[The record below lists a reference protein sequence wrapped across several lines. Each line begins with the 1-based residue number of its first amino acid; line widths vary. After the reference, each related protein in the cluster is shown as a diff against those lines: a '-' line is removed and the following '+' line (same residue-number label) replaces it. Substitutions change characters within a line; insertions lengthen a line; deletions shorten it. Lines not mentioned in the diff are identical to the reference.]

1 MTKNYISYLRVSTVR
16 QGQSGL
22 GLEAQ
27 RDVVGLFLKDSGGVL
42 YNEYIEVESGKKTQR
57 PVLDEALRE
66 CRVHNATLIVAKV
79 DRLTRSVSFLHQ
91 LLDSGVEVSFC
102 DLPQISGPTGKFMLN
117 QMAAVAEL
125 EAGLISQRTKA
136 ALAAA
141 KKRGVKLGGNR
152 GTIQKHSREGAM
164 RSAQVRSE
172 KSVQKAMDLMPTIQ
186 KMNCTSASGI
196 ARKLNELGIS
206 TPRGGMW
213 QATQVIR
220 LQNKISSLYSNA

>member
-1 MTKNYISYLRVSTVR
+1 MTNRYISYLRVSTVR

-27 RDVVGLFLKDSGGVL
+27 RDAVRPFLQDCGGVL
-42 YNEYIEVESGKKTQR
+42 HNEYIEVESGKKTNR
-57 PVLDEALRE
+57 PKLDEALRE
-66 CRVHNATLIVAKV
+66 CRVHNAILIVAKV
-79 DRLTRSVSFLHQ
+79 DRLTRSVSFLHR

-136 ALAAA
+136 ALASA

-152 GTIQKHSREGAM
+152 GNIQKHSREGAL
-164 RSAQVRSE
+164 RSSQVRSE
-172 KSVQKAMDLMPTIQ
+172 QSKKRAHDLLPTIQ
-186 KMNCTSASGI
+186 NMSCTSASEI
-196 ARKLNELGIS
+196 ARELNNLGIR
-206 TPRGGMW
+206 TPRGGNW

-220 LQNKISSLYSNA
+220 LQNRISSLYSVT

>member
-1 MTKNYISYLRVSTVR
+1 MTNRYISYLRVSTVR

-27 RDVVGLFLKDSGGVL
+27 REAVRPFLNDCGGVL
-42 YNEYIEVESGKKTQR
+42 YNEYIEVESGKKTCR
-57 PVLDEALRE
+57 PKLDEALRE
-66 CRVHNATLIVAKV
+66 CRVYNATLIVAKV
-79 DRLTRSVSFLHQ
+79 DRLTRSVSFLHR

-141 KKRGVKLGGNR
+141 KSRGDRGN
-152 GTIQKHSREGAM
+152 IQKHSKEGAL
-164 RSAQVRSE
+164 RSLEVRRE
-172 KSVQKAMDLMPTIQ
+172 KAMRCADDLKPVID
-186 KMNCTSASGI
+186 NIIAAGVSSLSGI
-196 ARKLNELGIS
+196 AIELNRLEIRS
-206 TPRGGMW
+206 ARGGIW
-213 QATQVIR
+213 RPIQVKKKIR
-220 LQNKISSLYSNA
+220 GCPR

>member
-1 MTKNYISYLRVSTVR
+1 MTKRYISYLRVSTVR

-27 RDVVGLFLKDSGGVL
+27 RDAVRPFLEDCGGVL
-42 YNEYIEVESGKKTQR
+42 LNEYIEVESGKKIHR
-57 PVLDEALRE
+57 PQLDEALRE
-66 CRVHNATLIVAKV
+66 CRVHNAILVVAKV
-79 DRLTRSVSFLHQ
+79 DRLTRSVSFLHR

-141 KKRGVKLGGNR
+141 KKRGVKLGG
-152 GTIQKHSREGAM
+152 G
-164 RSAQVRSE
+164 
-172 KSVQKAMDLMPTIQ
+172 
-186 KMNCTSASGI
+186 
-196 ARKLNELGIS
+196 
-206 TPRGGMW
+206 
-213 QATQVIR
+213 
-220 LQNKISSLYSNA
+220 

>member
-1 MTKNYISYLRVSTVR
+1 MTHRYISYLRVSTVR

-27 RDVVGLFLKDSGGVL
+27 RNAVSPFVNDCGGIL
-42 YNEYIEVESGKKTQR
+42 HNEYIEVESGKKTRR
-57 PVLDEALRE
+57 PQLDAALRE

-79 DRLTRSVSFLHQ
+79 DRLTRSVSFLHR

-141 KKRGVKLGGNR
+141 KARGVKLGGDR
-152 GTIQKHSREGAM
+152 GNIRQHSREGAS
-164 RSAQVRSE
+164 RSLEVRR
-172 KSVQKAMDLMPTIQ
+172 KKATRRTDDLKPIIENIVAAGTI
-186 KMNCTSASGI
+186 SLSGI
-196 ARKLNELGIS
+196 ARELNRLGITS
-206 TPRGGMW
+206 ARGGTW
-213 QATQVIR
+213 QAIQVKR
-220 LQNKISSLYSNA
+220 LMLS